1 MLSIR
6 IHTTPIAL
14 AVKRLANAS
23 NHTEILPA
31 GIAPVYLDES
41 DKSIAET
48 LIDACQTGHKVYTSI
63 TFDIGRTI
71 ERISGKTASSSARI
85 KFSPRVTH

>member
-1 MLSIR
+1 MLRIP
-6 IHTTPIAL
+6 IHTTPIAF

-23 NHTEILPA
+23 NHTEPLPA
-31 GIAPVYLDES
+31 GIAPVYLNES
-41 DKSIAET
+41 YRSI
-48 LIDACQTGHKVYTSI
+48 VRPI

-71 ERISGKTASSSARI
+71 ERISGRAASSSARI